1 MVYYGIQ
8 IKRATKL
15 KAPGGNILQTFLLR
29 YILPSLFSVLQSLAT
44 KCDTT
49 SYNYVWCTFMMS

>member
-1 MVYYGIQ
+1 MVYYCIQ

-15 KAPGGNILQTFLLR
+15 KAPGGNILRIFLLR
-29 YILPSLFSVLQSLAT
+29 YILPSLFSVSQPLLF

-49 SYNYVWCTFMMS
+49 SYNYIWFTFIMF

>member
-15 KAPGGNILQTFLLR
+15 KAPGGNILQIFLLR
-29 YILPSLFSVLQSLAT
+29 YIYCLHYLA
-44 KCDTT
+44 C
-49 SYNYVWCTFMMS
+49 YNLYNLNVK

>member
-1 MVYYGIQ
+1 MVYYCKQ

-15 KAPGGNILQTFLLR
+15 KAHGGNILCTFLLR
-29 YILPSLFSVLQSLAT
+29 YILPSLFSVLQPLLF

-49 SYNYVWCTFMMS
+49 SYNYVWFTFMMS